1 MNNNLI
7 TSPLFKRLATALLM
21 VFAAQTVQAATYYVA
36 TTGNDANSGASA
48 APWKTIQKAAGVVN
62 PGDTV
67 IVRPG
72 TYSGPITTS
81 RGGTATARVR
91 FVSENLWGAKI
102 QTAGAQYIW
111 INNSS
116 ANYLDIDGFEV
127 TGDARGGI
135 FNYASH
141 VRVTRNHVH
150 HLGHKTICDPRVAW
164 GQTDAGAA
172 IDHVG
177 APTTPRSATDND
189 TIGNWVHDIN
199 VHCVAPAGTAGSHG
213 IYHAYGS
220 GVIANNL
227 VYRSQSYGIHVWH
240 NPRDVKV
247 VHNTVFRNAHGIV
260 VGGQDA
266 VAENIYVANNIFY
279 HNTGVGARVMGQI
292 GPSPSIQF
300 VNNIIFRNATPIMIS
315 AGLSPS
321 FSGTLEADPLF
332 VNYVETG
339 GGDYR
344 LSPGSPG
351 IGKAV
356 ALSLDQIKVDYPG
369 NVRPQGLPDIGAYEY
384 GASTPPPA
392 FNFSLANG
400 GNKTVT
406 RGGSVTNTLAATLVS
421 GTAQAVSLSVSGLPS
436 GVTRSFSATSCTP
449 NCSSTLTLS
458 ASTAAA
464 LGTASLTVTAAG
476 GGISRTSSFTLTVN
490 ALQTSTHSVTLSAA
504 QAAPGAAL
512 TATVNGGSGSATQWV
527 AVYLATAPDSAYS
540 YKGNWKY
547 LNGAQT
553 APTTAVPTPVQ
564 LTFAAPMDAGVY
576 NLRFFANTGSGTRL
590 ALSPNL
596 TVGSTTD
603 LNGDGITNVTD
614 IQIAVNQAA
623 GGAACGS
630 GDVNRDGVCNVAD
643 VQLVVNRSLGL

>member
-1 MNNNLI
+1 MERNRLKHLLLLFNLG
-7 TSPLFKRLATALLM
+7 AAALLGS
-21 VFAAQTVQAATYYVA
+21 ATQAWALTYYVA
-36 TTGNDANSGASA
+36 PTGSDSNPGTLSA
-48 APWKTIQKAAGVVN
+48 PLRTIQKAAGLVN

-72 TYSGPITTS
+72 VYSGPITTS

-177 APTTPRSATDND
+177 APTTPRNATDND
-189 TIGNWVHDIN
+189 TIGNWVHDVN
-199 VHCVAPAGTAGSHG
+199 FHCTAPAGTAGAHG
-213 IYHAYGS
+213 LYHAYGS

-227 VYRSQSYGIHVWH
+227 VYRSQSYGIHLWH

-247 VHNTVFRNAHGIV
+247 VHNTVFRNKHGIV

-279 HNTGVGARVMGQI
+279 HNISVGARVMGQI

-300 VNNIIFRNATPIMIS
+300 VNNIIFRNATPITIS

-332 VNYVETG
+332 VNYIETG

-344 LSPGSPG
+344 LSAGSPG
-351 IGKAV
+351 IGRA
-356 ALSLDQIKVDYPG
+356 AASPLEQIKVDFLG
-369 NVRPQGLPDIGAYEY
+369 NVRPQGLPDIGAYEF
-384 GASTPPPA
+384 ASGPSTANPPPA
-392 FNFSLANG
+392 
-400 GNKTVT
+400 KP
-406 RGGSVTNTLAATLVS
+406 RG
-421 GTAQAVSLSVSGLPS
+421 
-436 GVTRSFSATSCTP
+436 
-449 NCSSTLTLS
+449 
-458 ASTAAA
+458 
-464 LGTASLTVTAAG
+464 LGA
-476 GGISRTSSFTLTVN
+476 R
-490 ALQTSTHSVTLSAA
+490 
-504 QAAPGAAL
+504 
-512 TATVNGGSGSATQWV
+512 
-527 AVYLATAPDSAYS
+527 
-540 YKGNWKY
+540 
-547 LNGAQT
+547 
-553 APTTAVPTPVQ
+553 
-564 LTFAAPMDAGVY
+564 
-576 NLRFFANTGSGTRL
+576 
-590 ALSPNL
+590 
-596 TVGSTTD
+596 
-603 LNGDGITNVTD
+603 
-614 IQIAVNQAA
+614 
-623 GGAACGS
+623 
-630 GDVNRDGVCNVAD
+630 
-643 VQLVVNRSLGL
+643 